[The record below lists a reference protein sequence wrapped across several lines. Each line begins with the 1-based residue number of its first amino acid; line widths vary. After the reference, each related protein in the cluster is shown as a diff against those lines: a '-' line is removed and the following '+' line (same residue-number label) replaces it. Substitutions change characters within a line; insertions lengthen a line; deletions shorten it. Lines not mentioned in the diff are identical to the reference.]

1 MRNRNRGQPPVPLI
15 AVLVELTVYNLLR
28 RRPAQRL
35 MRFVHRRQLF
45 DVRWRV
51 SAGEPVPAIAALLHH
66 PALLIP
72 PDQPRHLCPAQT
84 RHLADVLP
92 QHSLGFARLTV
103 VFVLHQRPRHPV
115 VNLLPFAC
123 FKSEFLASFQKRPDL
138 LQAQPFSVL
147 HADDQSPACGL
158 PSPSGSFC
166 VRNTPLLQA
175 HPALYKTPAP
185 CAHKNAVN

>member
-1 MRNRNRGQPPVPLI
+1 MAAHYRRGVAPH
-15 AVLVELTVYNLLR
+15 T
-28 RRPAQRL
+28 
-35 MRFVHRRQLF
+35 
-45 DVRWRV
+45 
-51 SAGEPVPAIAALLHH
+51 
-66 PALLIP
+66 
-72 PDQPRHLCPAQT
+72 
-84 RHLADVLP
+84 
-92 QHSLGFARLTV
+92 
-103 VFVLHQRPRHPV
+103 HQRPRHPV

-175 HPALYKTPAP
+175 HPALYKTLVDTGKLKPVLSEVLPLARAREAFEHGAAGRAP
-185 CAHKNAVN
+185 GKIVLQMAA